1 MTEEERIA
9 ENRKL
14 ITEYPFL
21 NPWNFFAGEPIS
33 NDGKYTELD
42 LMPKGWRTAFGIQLC
57 QDLKEALIEDNDLE
71 TWHIVQMKEK
81 YGMLRIEDNGT
92 KIGSRVPDILRKYE
106 QLSERI
112 CIECGKPA
120 TKITLGWIS
129 PYCDKCCPRGKHM
142 PIEQY
147 FTEGSNG

>member
-1 MTEEERIA
+1 MLTEEENKR
-9 ENRKL
+9 L

-21 NPWNFFAGEPIS
+21 APWNFFEGKPIS

-42 LMPKGWRTAFGIQLC
+42 LMPKGWRKAFGEQLC
-57 QDLKEALIEDNDLE
+57 RALKEALIEDDDLE
-71 TWHIVQMKEK
+71 SWHIVQMKEK

-92 KIGSRVPDILRKYE
+92 KTGSRVPDILDKYE
-106 QLSERI
+106 RLSERT

-120 TKITLGWIS
+120 TQITLGWIS

-147 FTEGSNG
+147 FAEDSNG